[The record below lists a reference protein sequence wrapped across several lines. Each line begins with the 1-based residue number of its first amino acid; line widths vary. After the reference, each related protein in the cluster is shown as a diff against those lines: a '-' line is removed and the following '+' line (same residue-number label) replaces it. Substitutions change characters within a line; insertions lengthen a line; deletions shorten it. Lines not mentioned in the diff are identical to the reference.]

1 MQTNIL
7 KLFSFKELIAIAALA
22 FLAFGYVESAGAFSR
37 HMIIHIAL
45 MTAAAPVLASLLQK
59 LRSPG
64 TKSASAATLPAAI
77 TLQAALFFAWHS
89 PPGVS
94 LAMEGLSG
102 ALLMQATL
110 LFSALWFWL
119 TIFNQTEKHL
129 WRAVIALLLT
139 GKLFCLIAVL
149 LTFAPRVLYDMTAV
163 NTSMNIELA
172 DQQLAGLLMITIC
185 PLTYV
190 LAAIVLIF
198 RWFQTLCES
207 QSNIASSAFA
217 PENNSWQSR

>member
-1 MQTNIL
+1 MQANLL
-7 KLFSFKELIAIAALA
+7 KSFTLMEWAAVAVLALLALCYIEIA
-22 FLAFGYVESAGAFSR
+22 GVFSR

-45 MTAAAPVLASLLQK
+45 MAVAAPVMASLLRK
-59 LRSPG
+59 LRHSFTQP
-64 TKSASAATLPAAI
+64 ASVATLCAVI
-77 TLQAALFFAWHS
+77 TLQAALFLAWHS
-89 PPGVS
+89 PPGVG
-94 LAMEGLSG
+94 LALGGPAG

-119 TIFNQTEKHL
+119 TIFNQTGKHL

-149 LTFAPRVLYDMTAV
+149 LTFAPRVLYDVTAV
-163 NTSMNIELA
+163 NGSMTIELA

-207 QSNIASSAFA
+207 QSNIAPSAFA

>member
-1 MQTNIL
+1 MQANLL
-7 KLFSFKELIAIAALA
+7 KSFTLMEGAAVAVLALLALCYIEIA
-22 FLAFGYVESAGAFSR
+22 GVFSR

-45 MTAAAPVLASLLQK
+45 MAVAAPVMASLLRK
-59 LRSPG
+59 LRHSFTQPV
-64 TKSASAATLPAAI
+64 SVASVCMII
-77 TLQAALFFAWHS
+77 TLQAALFLAWHS

-94 LAMEGLSG
+94 LAMSGTAG

-110 LFSALWFWL
+110 LFSAIWFWL
-119 TIFNQTEKHL
+119 TIFNQTGKHL
-129 WRAVIALLLT
+129 WRSVTALLLT

-149 LTFAPRVLYDMTAV
+149 LTFAPRVLYDVTAV
-163 NTSMNIELA
+163 NASMIIELA

-190 LAAIVLIF
+190 LAAIVLVY
-198 RWFQTLCES
+198 RWLQALCES
-207 QSNIASSAFA
+207 QSHIAPLAFV